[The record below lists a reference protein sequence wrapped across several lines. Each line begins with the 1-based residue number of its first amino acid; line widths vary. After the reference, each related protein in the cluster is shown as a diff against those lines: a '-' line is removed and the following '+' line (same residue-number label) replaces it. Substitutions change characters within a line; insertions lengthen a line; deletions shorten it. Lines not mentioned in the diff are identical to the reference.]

1 MDSNT
6 SPTVNNVDVINYGN
20 TKTKN
25 AHYKTITNFITK
37 TQSLKLKDLKATH
50 FLNIAILN
58 YFQL

>member
-25 AHYKTITNFITK
+25 AHFHRKK
-37 TQSLKLKDLKATH
+37 Q
-50 FLNIAILN
+50 
-58 YFQL
+58 